1 MAGGRDDRQ
10 RGVQHDGHVPARSA
24 DRARQAAIASR
35 SPVERQDSGVS
46 MSVGLMALFDD
57 VATLAKAAAASIDDV
72 AAQAAKAGSKAAGVV
87 IDDTAVTPRYLT
99 DFSPARE
106 LPIIG
111 KIALRSL
118 KNKLLI
124 LLPAALALSLLLPQ
138 AITPLLML
146 GGAYLCY
153 EGAEK
158 VYESLFPHGAHAH
171 EAKLEPVA
179 IDAKTFEDG
188 KVTSAIKTDFILSAE
203 IMAITLAA
211 IPAGNIVTQGMILA
225 VVGVGITAAVYG
237 VVALIVKADDLG
249 LALARLSPASSL
261 AAPLRLTGRALVRGM
276 PWLLSGLGTIGTAA
290 MIWVGGGIILH
301 GLEEFGLGWPSH
313 ALHDAG
319 AAVARAVPFA
329 GAFVAWL
336 VEAAGAGVVGF
347 GIGLLAIPLTS
358 RVLSPLWRQV
368 KSHIRQ
374 IRLRHRP

>member
-1 MAGGRDDRQ
+1 
-10 RGVQHDGHVPARSA
+10 
-24 DRARQAAIASR
+24 
-35 SPVERQDSGVS
+35 
-46 MSVGLMALFDD
+46 MALFDD

-72 AAQAAKAGSKAAGVV
+72 AGQAAKAGSKAAGVV

-111 KIALRSL
+111 RIALGSL

-158 VYESLFPHGAHAH
+158 VYEFLFPHGAHAH

-179 IDAKTFEDG
+179 IDAKTFEDE
-188 KVTSAIKTDFILSAE
+188 KIASAIKTDFILSAE

-211 IPAGNIVTQGMILA
+211 IPGGNIVTQGMILA
-225 VVGVGITAAVYG
+225 VVGIGITAAVYG

-249 LALARLSPASSL
+249 LALARLSPASRLAASL
-261 AAPLRLTGRALVRGM
+261 AAPLRVTGRALVQGM
-276 PWLLSGLGTIGTAA
+276 PYLLSGLSTIGTAA

-301 GLEEFGLGWPSH
+301 GLEEFGLGWPAH

-336 VEAAGAGVVGF
+336 VEAAGAGVAGF

-368 KSHIRQ
+368 KSLIRQ
-374 IRLRHRP
+374 IRLRRT